1 MVNLSDDVPTDAI
14 MQQVLQ
20 FLIILMSL
28 DQGIER
34 MLLVNLLQE

>member
-28 DQGIER
+28 DQRIER